1 MENNEKM
8 ISLNNNNTIDTI
20 DIEANRQIILPP
32 INPPHNLLFLTKGIA
47 FGYEKQINGPIIDM
61 KEINTDNMP
70 KSSGEYNR
78 EINGVVTIPI
88 TRPMDSVENNFK
100 KFLDMFF
107 CGLFSILLIIG

>member
-20 DIEANRQIILPP
+20 DIEANRKIILPP

-61 KEINTDNMP
+61 KEINTDVYSNLKVYHP
-70 KSSGEYNR
+70 
-78 EINGVVTIPI
+78 
-88 TRPMDSVENNFK
+88 
-100 KFLDMFF
+100 
-107 CGLFSILLIIG
+107 